1 MIMKKILCIISI
13 LFISNTTF
21 SQLSV
26 GGMPKTFIKKDLSK
40 LVSSTIEVSQPD
52 LISIKEEDDLN
63 DNTFKTRRFGVAIP
77 VGTDFFEKA
86 DFIQVDNGKL
96 WVLKIKSEN
105 AQALILYSNNFYIPI
120 GGELF
125 IYNSDY
131 SQVIGAFSSLNNNE
145 SKTFATELIY
155 GDEIILE
162 YFQPNEVNENPIIN
176 ITELG
181 YAYRD
186 CEYNITKYTDEYG
199 SSGSCNVNVNCSE
212 GNNYRNAQ
220 RGVVRL
226 QIRFDQ
232 YNIGWCT
239 GSLVNNTSRN
249 LAPYI
254 LSAAHCIEGANPNYY
269 SYYVFYFNYE
279 SPGCSTTSTEPT
291 PKTLSG
297 ASVKAQGES
306 SDFVLFLLNNNV
318 PQNYN
323 AYWNAWNVATTPS
336 QSGVAIHHPAG
347 DIKKISTYTS
357 TLQDASTHWKA
368 HWVQTATN
376 YGITEGG
383 SSGCPIFNTS
393 SQIVGTLT
401 GGSSACYVANSE
413 KNDYFGKLSYSWISN
428 GTSNSARLK
437 PWLDPIN
444 SGVTQFRGDDYNTYL
459 SIDNIDDNN
468 QSYSK
473 IYPNPT
479 KNEINISLLAQ
490 SHPTDIIIYDALLR
504 EIFTQSIPSNTTNF
518 SISTN
523 NLKSG
528 YYIVKF
534 NSLEKTWTNKLI
546 ISE

>member
-1 MIMKKILCIISI
+1 MIMKKILCLISI

-26 GGMPKTFIKKDLSK
+26 GGMPKTFINKNLSRFI
-40 LVSSTIEVSQPD
+40 SSTIEVSQPD

-63 DNTFKTRRFGVAIP
+63 DNTFKTRRFGVTIP
-77 VGTDFFEKA
+77 VGIDLFEKA
-86 DFIQVDNGKL
+86 DFIQVDKGRL

-120 GGELF
+120 SGELF

-131 SQVIGAFSSLNNNE
+131 SQVIGAFTSLNNNE
-145 SKTFATELIY
+145 SKTFATELVY

-162 YFQPNEVNENPIIN
+162 YFQPNEVNEKPFIN
-176 ITELG
+176 ITEIG

-186 CEYNITKYTDEYG
+186 CEYDMTKYTDEYG
-199 SSGSCNVNVNCSE
+199 ASGSCNVNVNCTE

-226 QIRFDQ
+226 QVRFDQ

-368 HWVQTATN
+368 QWVQTATN

-383 SSGCPIFNTS
+383 SSGCPLFNTS

-401 GGSSACYVANSE
+401 GGSSYCTAPISD

-428 GTSNSARLK
+428 GTTNATRLK

-444 SGVTQFRGDDYNTYL
+444 SGVTQFRGDDYTTYL

-490 SHPTDIIIYDALLR
+490 PHPTDIIIYDALLR
-504 EIFTQSIPSNTTNF
+504 EIFSQSIPSNTTNF

-534 NSLEKTWTNKLI
+534 NSLEKSWTNKLI